1 MGRGSYYVHQRKKR
15 DYSRMSIST
24 SIKAYQDCYPYLD
37 QALESPIGIRID
49 VGSGSD
55 GVGAAHQLRMRLHY
69 ARKLSRVEAE
79 KVYPFD
85 HPSHGVSVYD
95 SLVIRIREA
104 EGKWWIY
111 IQPWVVKGAVEEL
124 AAE

>member
-1 MGRGSYYVHQRKKR
+1 M
-15 DYSRMSIST
+15 ST
-24 SIKAYQDCYPYLD
+24 STSRKSYADCYTLLD
-37 QALESPIGIRID
+37 QALDSAIGIRID
-49 VGSGSD
+49 LGEGD
-55 GVGAAHQLRMRLHY
+55 PGVGAAHQLRMRLHY
-69 ARKLSRVEAE
+69 ARRLSREEAE
-79 KVYPFD
+79 EVYPSD